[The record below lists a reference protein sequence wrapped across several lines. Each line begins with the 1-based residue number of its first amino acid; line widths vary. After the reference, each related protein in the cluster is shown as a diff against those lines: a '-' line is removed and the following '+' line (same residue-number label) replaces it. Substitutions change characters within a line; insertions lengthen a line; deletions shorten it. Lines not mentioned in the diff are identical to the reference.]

1 MDIVL
6 VLCILLFIALLAAL
20 WWARSAIHQ
29 SGLKA
34 ESEKAAEIAAQ
45 ETRLAL
51 LQQEL
56 EQSKQQLGDTKAEL
70 QSSAEQCRHYQQ
82 SNAQLNEELAR
93 LRTESQLLGEAK
105 AQLSADLLQANEKRE
120 QAQQAA
126 YESREALAALRSELQ
141 ERQQGFERQSKQLKD
156 EFSNLAQQVLEQKG
170 KAFSE
175 QNQKALDALLG
186 PFKQQIGDFK
196 TRVEAL
202 HLEGA
207 KQQSAMKTELS
218 QLQRMHQQMSQEAQD
233 LATALKGQKKMQG
246 NWGEMVLENVLDR
259 SGLRANID
267 YKREV
272 ALKAEDGQR
281 SRPDV
286 VVYLP
291 QNKHLIIDAKV
302 SLNAYTRLVNAESE
316 LERQQASKEHVQA
329 FADRIKELADRNYY
343 KLEGINSPEIVFM
356 FVPIESAFVE
366 ALKADETLFQN
377 AIERQVLVAT
387 PTTLLTSLNIVRQL
401 WRFEDQN
408 RHSAELAKKAEGVF
422 KKLKTFLSSFEDVR
436 KGLERA
442 QDAYQKAESQLVSGR
457 GNLVKQVND
466 FKDLAP
472 RIKDELPDHF
482 TEKADMEL
490 PAKQLDSDAD

>member
-1 MDIVL
+1 MDIL
-6 VLCILLFIALLAAL
+6 TALCIVLLIALFVVLWWSRGAVRQAGLAAE
-20 WWARSAIHQ
+20 Q
-29 SGLKA
+29 K
-34 ESEKAAEIAAQ
+34 KAAEVAEQ
-45 ETRLAL
+45 QTRLAL
-51 LQQEL
+51 LHQEL
-56 EQSKQQLGDTKAEL
+56 DQTRQQLSQTKTEL
-70 QSSAEQCRHYQQ
+70 ENGTEQIRQQ
-82 SNAQLNEELAR
+82 QKKIGELNEELATF
-93 LRTESQLLGEAK
+93 RTENNSLREAK
-105 AQLSADLLQANEKRE
+105 AQLSSDLQQANDKCE
-120 QAQQAA
+120 QVQQDAHQ
-126 YESREALAALRSELQ
+126 SREALAALRSELQ

-175 QNQKALDALLG
+175 QNQKSLDALLG
-186 PFKQQIGDFK
+186 PFKQQIGEFK
-196 TRVEAL
+196 SRVETL

-207 KQQSAMKTELS
+207 KQQTAMKTELA

-259 SGLRANID
+259 SGLRPDID

-272 ALKAEDGQR
+272 SLKAEDGQR

-302 SLNAYTRLVNAESE
+302 SLNAYTRLVNAENE

-329 FADRIKELADRNYY
+329 FADRIKELADRDYY

-366 ALKADETLFQN
+366 ALKADETLFQK

-422 KKLKTFLSSFEDVR
+422 KKLKTFLSSFDDVR
-436 KGLERA
+436 KGLDRA
-442 QDAYQKAESQLVSGR
+442 QEAYQKAETQLLSGR

-466 FKDLAP
+466 FKELAP
-472 RIKDELPDHF
+472 RIKDELPEHF
-482 TEKADMEL
+482 VEKAAMEL
-490 PAKQLDSDAD
+490 PAKQIDTDKE

>member
-1 MDIVL
+1 MEIVIA
-6 VLCILLFIALLAAL
+6 LCILFLLALLAVLWWSRAAIRQAARLAESDKAAEVAKQETRIALL
-20 WWARSAIHQ
+20 
-29 SGLKA
+29 
-34 ESEKAAEIAAQ
+34 E
-45 ETRLAL
+45 
-51 LQQEL
+51 QEL
-56 EQSKQQLGDTKAEL
+56 EQLKQQYGQCKSELDGRTAEC
-70 QSSAEQCRHYQQ
+70 AQQ
-82 SNAQLNEELAR
+82 QQRGAQLSEELAT
-93 LRTESQLLGEAK
+93 LRTESQLLRETK
-105 AQLSADLLQANEKRE
+105 TQLASDLLQANEKRE

-126 YESREALAALRSELQ
+126 HESREALAALRSELQ
-141 ERQQGFERQSKQLKD
+141 ERQQSFERQSKQLKD

-196 TRVEAL
+196 SRVETL
-202 HLEGA
+202 HHEGA
-207 KQQSAMKTELS
+207 KQQSEMKAELS
-218 QLQRMHQQMSQEAQD
+218 QLQKMHQQMSQEAQD

-259 SGLRANID
+259 SGLRRDVD

-302 SLNAYTRLVNAESE
+302 SLNAYTRLVNAETE
-316 LERQQASKEHVQA
+316 MERQQASKEHVQA
-329 FADRIKELADRNYY
+329 FADRIKELADRDYY

-490 PAKQLDSDAD
+490 PAKQLDNNQE